1 LTRHNRHRGKR
12 AGINRA
18 ATKPRVTHDRDVAS
32 IACYRSLRGAQ
43 IAAKIDAAAAGDVT
57 HARALAVADKV
68 RHCSRCENAWHG
80 EDVQSTDGELYEAAG
95 TLYACDERLCPA
107 CLAKRSRN
115 ARKKAREGITR
126 AGRRTNEIPYFVTLT
141 IPTLIA
147 SQCGLLRSLLLLL
160 HTWRLF
166 TKRKFFADHFRAG
179 VKGSEFTLGDQKRL
193 EREGREWMAD
203 VDGWHPHIHFVSLG
217 CWIKAQELRAV
228 WTECYLSACASFDI
242 VPVINTK
249 DGLLNCHLRYVTQ
262 GAQQSKR
269 NTISLEGAI
278 IEACKYITK
287 NDSWLK
293 IPESELL
300 AIANIKRWPRMFEL
314 IGCARNGCKC
324 GVCAPNFK
332 RAKRESSAT
341 GAKPYFNTTD
351 LSAADSSPPEGE
363 KWSRSLRE
371 TGRRMIERGQRAEWL
386 ILLGEYV
393 KKAQGFRRRQL
404 AGMYPFAIFRTL
416 DGKKWGDPRDF
427 NEQIAVERKKWAEV
441 EGKADLAAIRLQLAW
456 QERERWE
463 AYIEHG
469 AEALTGDERA
479 QDRMRWTF
487 RNVEAYYSPEE
498 TENQKA
504 RAFALELSGRM
515 KG

>member
-1 LTRHNRHRGKR
+1 M
-12 AGINRA
+12 
-18 ATKPRVTHDRDVAS
+18 
-32 IACYRSLRGAQ
+32 
-43 IAAKIDAAAAGDVT
+43 T
-57 HARALAVADKV
+57 HARSLAVADKL
-68 RHCSRCENAWHG
+68 RHCSHRENGFYG
-80 EDVQSTDGELYEAAG
+80 EDLQSTDGELYEAAG

-141 IPTLIA
+141 IPTLAA

-179 VKGSEFTLGDQKRL
+179 VKGSEFTLGDKKRL
-193 EREGREWMAD
+193 EREGREWQAD
-203 VDGWHPHIHFVSLG
+203 VDGWHPHVHFVSLG

-228 WTECYLSACASFDI
+228 WTECYLSACDSFGI

-278 IEACKYITK
+278 IEACKYVTK

-314 IGCARNGCKC
+314 IGDCRNGGTKAPKVPRGAAIPNPLCKN
-324 GVCAPNFK
+324 ARWRLQPK
-332 RAKRESSAT
+332 LKKLREFVRS
-341 GAKPYFNTTD
+341 YVHTTD

-363 KWSRSLRE
+363 KWPRSLRE
-371 TGRRMIERGQRAEWL
+371 RGRMMIERGQRAEWL

-416 DGKKWGDPRDF
+416 DGKKWGDARDF
-427 NEQIAVERKKWAEV
+427 NEQIAVEREAWAEV